1 MEPDPSVLPGA
12 RGHIQGPLCFKL
24 CFKDHCA
31 GNAEIIDA
39 TVMDGA
45 ERHDPP
51 EHLSN
56 ETAALRGA

>member
-1 MEPDPSVLPGA
+1 MDSYPSELSGA
-12 RGHIQGPLCFKL
+12 PNPLGYAL
-24 CFKDHCA
+24 WDLLA
-31 GNAEIIDA
+31 DETGIIDA
-39 TVMDGA
+39 TMTDGA

>member
-1 MEPDPSVLPGA
+1 VPAILWDQLADETG
-12 RGHIQGPLCFKL
+12 
-24 CFKDHCA
+24 
-31 GNAEIIDA
+31 IIDA
-39 TVMDGA
+39 TMTDGA